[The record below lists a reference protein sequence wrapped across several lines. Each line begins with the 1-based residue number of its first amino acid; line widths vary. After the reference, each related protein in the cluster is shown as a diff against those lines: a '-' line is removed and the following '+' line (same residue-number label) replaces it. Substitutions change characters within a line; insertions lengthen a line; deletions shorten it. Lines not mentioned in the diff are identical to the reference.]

1 MEAFRFVASVYKL
14 VAIKPPLCSKILY
27 HELITVKFSKM
38 GQERKISYNT
48 IKILSMVRFQYICDS
63 L

>member
-14 VAIKPPLCSKILY
+14 VAIKPPLYSKTLY

-48 IKILSMVRFQYICDS
+48 TKILSMVRFQYICDS